1 MKNVWPAPA
10 DASPTLKR
18 SGLILGWACGWLLL
32 GAPAAFGASVGEPLN
47 QALDELERSGLTLIY
62 SSVLVT
68 PELRVLEDPGRGASE
83 DIARRLLAPHRL
95 TLKPIRAGTFAI
107 VRADPDAD
115 PITLTDPPPP
125 AASSEE
131 AIEEIAVY
139 ASRYRV
145 APQRGAGAAELTR
158 DDIEALPGLD
168 QDVLR
173 VTKYLPGTATNGV
186 SSRPYVRGG
195 RQSELAV
202 YYDGIPLFE
211 PFHFKDFQGLLGVLD
226 PAVVGSL
233 DFYSGVLPVRFGDRL
248 SGALD
253 IVPRRADDQ
262 DRWILGLSP
271 LYASAVASGRTD
283 TRNIEWLAA
292 GRSSTVGLVLDEVDK
307 RVGDPDFGDA
317 LARLE
322 LPIGTNDKLV
332 AGWMLLDDSLDFE
345 DADEAERAVAS
356 YRDATGWLRGE
367 FALADR
373 WRLDTALSHTERH
386 TSRRGSIA
394 RDNAFGSVD
403 DVRRHDATTTRIEL
417 SRAVKRAQ
425 LVFGVEA
432 EYYSSEYEYRNDVS
446 FEPRF
451 AAAFGRPVS
460 SQFDR
465 DLDVTGRAYAA
476 YLLYAWEA
484 TPRLTVSGGLRW
496 DGERYEDFDA
506 NQFSPR
512 LLFDWHPWERWR
524 FRAAFGRTHQAER
537 PDELQI
543 QDAEDVFHPAQ
554 RADQGVLAVEHQ
566 LARDWSVRVEAF
578 HKRVDSPLPIYE
590 NLLDSLVPLPEL
602 EVDRVRVAP
611 RGSSA
616 YGVESTL
623 RWQPAER
630 WSGWMAY
637 SWTESEDAFPGRE
650 VARTWDQRNA
660 VNAGLSWTRRPWQL
674 SGTVQWRSGWRRNA
688 LRLVDADTGELELLP
703 RNSLAYPSALS
714 IDLRATWTWALRA
727 SSLHFYA
734 DMGNAANSNT
744 PCCTRYELVANGGTW
759 SLDRKYSSALP
770 RYVLLGVNWEIP

>member
-1 MKNVWPAPA
+1 MCARVA
-10 DASPTLKR
+10 L
-18 SGLILGWACGWLLL
+18 
-32 GAPAAFGASVGEPLN
+32 AATVGEPLTT
-47 QALDELERSGLTLIY
+47 ALADLERRGLTLIW

-68 PELRVLEDPGRGASE
+68 PDLRVTADPGRGAAE
-83 DIARRLLAPHRL
+83 DVARRLLAPHGLALR
-95 TLKPIRAGTFAI
+95 PIRAGTFAI
-107 VRADPDAD
+107 VRAEEVAAPAEK
-115 PITLTDPPPP
+115 P
-125 AASSEE
+125 AAGPDTPASPE
-131 AIEEIAVY
+131 APLEEIAVY

-145 APQRGAGAAELTR
+145 STQRVAGAAELSR

-226 PAVVGSL
+226 PAVVDSM

-253 IVPRRADDQ
+253 IVPRRADDT
-262 DRWILGLSP
+262 DRWIFGLSP
-271 LYASAVASGRTD
+271 LFLSAVTSGRTD
-283 TRNIEWLAA
+283 QHGLEWLGAA
-292 GRSSTVGLVLDEVDK
+292 RVSSLGLVDEVND
-307 RVGDPDFGDA
+307 RIGDPDFTDVLG
-317 LARLE
+317 RVE
-322 LPIGTNDKLV
+322 LPVGDRNKLV
-332 AGWMLLDDSLDFE
+332 AGWLLLDDKLDF
-345 DADEAERAVAS
+345 DASDDESATAS

-386 TSRRGSIA
+386 TTRRGSIA

-403 DVRRHDATTTRIEL
+403 DVRRHDASTLRAEL
-417 SRAVKRAQ
+417 SHSVRHAQ
-425 LVFGVEA
+425 LAVGIEA
-432 EYYSSEYEYRNDVS
+432 AHYVSEYEYRSDAM

-451 AAAFGRPVS
+451 AAAFGRPQSVAYA
-460 SQFDR
+460 R
-465 DLDVTGRAYAA
+465 NLDTGGDSYAA
-476 YLLYAWEA
+476 YLLYAWQPLDA
-484 TPRLTVSGGLRW
+484 LTMSGGLRW
-496 DGERYEDFDA
+496 DGQRYDGFDA

-512 LLFDWHPWERWR
+512 LLLEWHPLPRWR
-524 FRAAFGRTHQAER
+524 FRAAFGRTHQSER

-543 QDAEDVFHPAQ
+543 QDAEPVFHEVQ
-554 RADQGVLAVEHQ
+554 RAEQGVLAVEHQ
-566 LARDWSVRVEAF
+566 LHEDWSLRVEAF
-578 HKRVDSPLPIYE
+578 RKRVYDPVPIYE
-590 NLLDSLVPLPEL
+590 NLLDALVPLPEL

-611 RGSSA
+611 TGASA

-630 WSGWMAY
+630 WAGWLAY
-637 SWTESEDAFPGRE
+637 SWTESQDEFPGFK

-674 SGTVQWRSGWRRNA
+674 SGTLQWRSGWRRNA
-688 LRLVDADTGELELLP
+688 LRLVDADTGEIELLP
-703 RNSLAYPSALS
+703 RNGLAYPRTTS
-714 IDLRATWTWALRA
+714 IDLRATWTMALRA
-727 SSLHFYA
+727 SALHFYVDVNNA
-734 DMGNAANSNT
+734 GNRQT
-744 PCCTRYELVANGGTW
+744 PCCTSY
-759 SLDRKYSSALP
+759 SLTQDDGAWTLNRDYDSTFP